1 MNAHDTQLAALLKE
15 MEKLHRKKL
24 LSMNLPENYFE
35 PGEMEYLDQYD
46 AVFFDGD
53 STWSISFEVKGTQ
66 YEGRTEEIERVHVGD
81 PVIVLR
87 DKDNL
92 YNPNNFRIM
101 SNKKR
106 DLGNMPAELCN
117 VIAPLF
123 DEGRLQLTL
132 ANVSFVEP
140 ISARNRYARKA
151 VLFITLKGVMDLV
164 NKA

>member
-106 DLGNMPAELCN
+106 D
-117 VIAPLF
+117 
-123 DEGRLQLTL
+123 EGRLQLTL

-151 VLFITLKGVMDLV
+151 VLFITVKVVMGLV
-164 NKA
+164 K